1 MKLEEFENFII
12 LDETPELLL
21 GNIYEAIYLV
31 NKNNNEFTFIDEMYG
46 DPYCGIICTD
56 NNYCIIGG
64 HYLFLWVDGESI
76 RFEDLKDIYDIRKA
90 SDNEY
95 EILTDP
101 WSENSSIWIFNV
113 MNKSFIKLRDFDKY
127 RNTEYTNDVIW

>member
-1 MKLEEFENFII
+1 MEIHI
-12 LDETPELLL
+12 
-21 GNIYEAIYLV
+21 A
-31 NKNNNEFTFIDEMYG
+31 
-46 DPYCGIICTD
+46 GIICTD

-113 MNKSFIKLRDFDKY
+113 MNKSLIKLRDFDKY